1 MFFKSNK
8 NIINAQ
14 VIKVKTD
21 KIAKRIMRDAKKRIK
36 RGELL
41 DSRSF
46 GMYLN
51 YIDAQYDHIKADVDN
66 TTMVADYTAVRTTKL
81 AETGQLLAFYDSG
94 YDDLRGLYKNL
105 AEKAQEAGRA
115 DDLKNDLT
123 RPPAMDDLKAAYKK
137 LTAEHDQP
145 VKAAIEKQ
153 PTRVRL

>member
-21 KIAKRIMRDAKKRIK
+21 KIAKRVMRDAKKRIK

-41 DSRSF
+41 DSRSL

-51 YIDAQYDHIKADVDN
+51 YIDAQYDHIKADADN
-66 TTMVADYTAVRTTKL
+66 TTMVADYTAVRTTRL
-81 AETGQLLAFYDSG
+81 AQTGQLLAFYDSS
-94 YDDLRGLYKNL
+94 YDDLRRLYKNL
-105 AEKAQEAGRA
+105 AEKATEAGRA

-123 RPPAMDDLKAAYKK
+123 RPPDMDDLREAFKK
-137 LTAEHDQP
+137 LTVEHEPATKPLAQ
-145 VKAAIEKQ
+145 KQ
-153 PTRVRL
+153 PTQVRF

>member
-21 KIAKRIMRDAKKRIK
+21 KIAKRVMRDAKKRIK

-51 YIDAQYDHIKADVDN
+51 YIDAQYDHIKADADN
-66 TTMVADYTAVRTTKL
+66 TTMVADYTAVRTTRV
-81 AETGQLLAFYDSG
+81 AQTAQLLAFYDSG
-94 YDDLRGLYKNL
+94 YDDLKRLYINL
-105 AEKAQEAGRA
+105 AEKANEAGRT
-115 DDLKNDLT
+115 DDLKNDRT
-123 RPPAMDDLKAAYKK
+123 RPPDMEDLKLAFKK
-137 LTAEHDQP
+137 LKAEHDPIASQ
-145 VKAAIEKQ
+145 VVQKQ
-153 PTRVRL
+153 PTRVRF